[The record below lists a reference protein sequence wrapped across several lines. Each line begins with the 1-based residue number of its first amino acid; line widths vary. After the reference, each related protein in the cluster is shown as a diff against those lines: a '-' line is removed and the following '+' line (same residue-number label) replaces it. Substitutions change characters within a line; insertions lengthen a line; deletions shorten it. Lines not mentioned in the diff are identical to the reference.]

1 MGITIVPFLFTNIEQ
16 DMAAAARLMYY
27 FDMRSE
33 PGYEN
38 DTKPPEHWPS
48 EGSIRIGDLLLAS
61 ASGRRRAS
69 HETFMLDIGPKEK
82 VCITGQKDAR
92 ASSLA
97 AKLMLMSKESFG
109 DVLVDE
115 TSLATLNLQEARKAF
130 CALQRKPFIF
140 TSSLRKNL
148 AAKLMLMSKESF
160 GDVLVDETSLATL
173 NLQEARK
180 AFCALQR
187 KPFIFTSSL
196 RKNLDPEGIHEDGEL
211 WEALE
216 AVRMKDYV
224 EELPRQFNYVMT
236 QHSRFSDSQLMLLS
250 LARALLQKRRIII
263 LDEVVSGVDFNT
275 LRIINNVVK
284 DLLNNCTVITVA
296 YGPIGLETILYHDR
310 VIVTE
315 GGRIVQMGSP
325 RALLEREDSLLSSY
339 LTPM

>member
-1 MGITIVPFLFTNIEQ
+1 LTFDRQLVVGITIVPFLFTDIEQ
-16 DMAAAARLMYY
+16 DMAAAARLMNY

-38 DTKPPEHWPS
+38 DTKPPEDWPS

-61 ASGRRRAS
+61 APGRRRAS
-69 HETFMLDIGPKEK
+69 HETFMLDIGPREK

-115 TSLATLNLQEARKAF
+115 MSLATLNLSEARKAF
-130 CALQRKPFIF
+130 CALQREPFIF
-140 TSSLRKNL
+140 
-148 AAKLMLMSKESF
+148 A
-160 GDVLVDETSLATL
+160 
-173 NLQEARK
+173 
-180 AFCALQR
+180 
-187 KPFIFTSSL
+187 SSL
-196 RKNLDPEGIHEDGEL
+196 RKNLDPEGIYEDGEI

-224 EELPRQFNYVMT
+224 EELPRQLNYVMT
-236 QHSRFSDSQLMLLS
+236 KPSRFSDSQLMLLS

-263 LDEVVSGVDFNT
+263 LDEVVSVVDFNS

-284 DLLNNCTVITVA
+284 HLLTNCTIITVA

-315 GGRIVQMGSP
+315 GGRIVEMGSP
-325 RALLEREDSLLSSY
+325 RALLEREDSLLSRY
-339 LTPM
+339 LTPI

>member
-1 MGITIVPFLFTNIEQ
+1 LTFDRQLVVGITIVPFLFTDIEQ
-16 DMAAAARLMYY
+16 DMAAAARLMNY

-38 DTKPPEHWPS
+38 DTKPPEDWPS

-61 ASGRRRAS
+61 APGRRRAS
-69 HETFMLDIGPKEK
+69 HETFMLDIGPREK

-115 TSLATLNLQEARKAF
+115 MSLATLNLSEARKAF
-130 CALQRKPFIF
+130 CALQREPFIF
-140 TSSLRKNL
+140 
-148 AAKLMLMSKESF
+148 A
-160 GDVLVDETSLATL
+160 
-173 NLQEARK
+173 
-180 AFCALQR
+180 
-187 KPFIFTSSL
+187 SSL
-196 RKNLDPEGIHEDGEL
+196 RKNLDPEGIYEDGEI

-224 EELPRQFNYVMT
+224 EELPRQLNYVMT
-236 QHSRFSDSQLMLLS
+236 KPSRFSDSQLMLLS
-250 LARALLQKRRIII
+250 LARALLQKRIIII
-263 LDEVVSGVDFNT
+263 LDEVVSVVDFNT

-284 DLLNNCTVITVA
+284 HLLTNCTIITVA

-315 GGRIVQMGSP
+315 GGRIVEMGSP
-325 RALLEREDSLLSSY
+325 RALLEREDSLLSRY
-339 LTPM
+339 LTPI